1 MEIDLDTGR
10 LWVFI
15 AGFMLFFNAE
25 TLLPARCASQ
35 PRWQRLAFHG
45 LVAALNTIIVRLF
58 VFVPFLL
65 WTVYV
70 ETQGWG
76 IARWLGLTGWVELLA
91 AVIVLDAFDYFWHRA
106 NHRVSFLWRMHKAHH
121 ADTAIDVTTALRF
134 HPGEL
139 LLSGVA
145 KAVWV
150 AVWGPSVIGWFLFEA
165 LVSLCAQFHHGNFD
179 FPRRVDDLLQKALVT
194 PRFHALHH
202 AVDRRFGDR
211 NFSTIFSIWDPL
223 FGTAVAPAS
232 GRPDL
237 TAAGA
242 VGLPEARHQAFSL
255 SAWLLEPFTAR
266 NMALAQRHG
275 PMHDSPA
282 TSNGEQ
288 S

>member
-15 AGFMLFFNAE
+15 AGFAVIFGVE
-25 TLLPARCASQ
+25 TLFPARSAAQ

-45 LVAALNTIIVRLF
+45 LVAALNTVAVRVL

-76 IARWLGLTGWVELLA
+76 IARWLGLTGWIELVA
-91 AVIVLDAFDYFWHRA
+91 AVIILDAFDYFWHRA
-106 NHRVSFLWRMHKAHH
+106 NHRIPFLWRMHKAHH
-121 ADTAIDVTTALRF
+121 ADTAMDVTTALRF

-139 LLSGVA
+139 LLSGGA
-145 KAVWV
+145 KAAWV
-150 AVWGPSVIGWFLFEA
+150 AIWGPSVFGWFLFEA

-179 FPRRVDDLLQKALVT
+179 FPRRVDDMLQKVVVT

-211 NFSTIFSIWDPL
+211 NFSTILSVWDPL
-223 FGTAVAPAS
+223 FGTAILPATE
-232 GRPDL
+232 RPDL
-237 TAAGA
+237 AAPGA
-242 VGLPEARHQAFSL
+242 VGLPEARERAFSL
-255 SAWLLEPFTAR
+255 SAWLLEPFDSR
-266 NMALAQRHG
+266 NMALAQWKG
-275 PMHDSPA
+275 AMHDSEA
-282 TSNGEQ
+282 TSNGER